1 MCLWRIRVAASK
13 SYIRG
18 KKKHSQTNKRKK
30 SLKAICLKELSV
42 DWYSKSSKE
51 LLKQRQNEVVHTC
64 I

>member
-13 SYIRG
+13 SYKRG
-18 KKKHSQTNKRKK
+18 NKQTNKQTRRK
-30 SLKAICLKELSV
+30 SLKNLKELSV